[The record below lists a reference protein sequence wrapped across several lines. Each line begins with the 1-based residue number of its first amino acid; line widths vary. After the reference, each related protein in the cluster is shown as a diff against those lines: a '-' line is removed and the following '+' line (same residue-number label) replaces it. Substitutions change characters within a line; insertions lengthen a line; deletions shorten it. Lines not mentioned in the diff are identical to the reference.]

1 MFRSISESMK
11 KPVPVGTMGYL
22 IDNEHPALR
31 EFKSEFYSTPQWF
44 DIAENSRTMILDHI
58 PVKPI
63 VQTVDN
69 FERNHR
75 LGTIFELSYGGG
87 KMLVCTCPLDELT
100 ESISAKQLLFSLT
113 EYVNSDSFKPEFSA
127 SEGQLDTILGKK
139 V

>member
-22 IDNEHPALR
+22 IDNEHPALS

-44 DIAENSRTMILDHI
+44 DIAENSRTMILDDI
-58 PVKPI
+58 PLTPI
-63 VQTVDN
+63 VMTVDN

-75 LGTIFELSYGGG
+75 LGTIFELSYGNG
-87 KMLVCTCPLDELT
+87 KLLVCTCPLDELT

-127 SEGQLDTILGKK
+127 SEEQLDKILGSR
-139 V
+139 